1 MDLRRISDTFSVS
14 PQIDPGDVPG
24 IKAAGFRSILCNRPD
39 GEEAGQC
46 DHALIEA
53 AAREAGL
60 DFRNVPITSAG
71 VTGTDMDDFN
81 AALAEMPGPV
91 LAYCRS
97 GTRCT
102 ILWSMSQVGHM
113 PAEQIVTAAAQAG
126 YDMRG
131 VVAQMSGRTGSHG

>member
-14 PQIDPGDVPG
+14 PQIDPADVPG

-46 DHALIEA
+46 DYALIEA
-53 AAREAGL
+53 AARAAGL
-60 DFRNVPITSAG
+60 AFGNVPITSAG
-71 VTGTDMDDFN
+71 ISNADMDDFN
-81 AALAEMPGPV
+81 SALAEMPGPV

-102 ILWSMSQVGHM
+102 MLWSISQIGQM
-113 PAEQIVTAAAQAG
+113 PADDIVTAAAGAG

-131 VVAQMSGRTGSHG
+131 IVAQMSGETGSRS